1 MRKKIVKALLL
12 IPLLLSMVALVSG
25 CDKEDKNLSDTD
37 SNSIYGEW
45 EIVQVHLPFN
55 YSHDVLGERD
65 SYHFYKNRVL
75 IVDTKNND
83 SPHYL
88 KTGKYVYTF
97 NKAKQEIT
105 IDGITDSCVLSDSTM
120 TINNFSY
127 LDTGGLYIFKRKI

>member
-12 IPLLLSMVALVSG
+12 IPLLLAMVALMSG

-37 SNSIYGEW
+37 SDSVYGEW
-45 EIVQVHLPFN
+45 ELVQVHLPFN
-55 YSHDVLGERD
+55 YFRDVLGEKD
-65 SYHFYKNRVL
+65 SFHFYKNRVL
-75 IVDTKNND
+75 IVETKNNE

-97 NKAKQEIT
+97 DKAKQEIT

-120 TINNFSY
+120 TISNFSY

>member
-12 IPLLLSMVALVSG
+12 IPLLLAMVAFAG
-25 CDKEDKNLSDTD
+25 CGNDNEDLSDTD
-37 SNSIYGEW
+37 LNSVYGEW
-45 EIVQVHLPFN
+45 ELVQVHLPFN
-55 YSHDVLGERD
+55 YSHDVLGEKD

-97 NKAKQEIT
+97 DKAKQEIT

-127 LDTGGLYIFKRKI
+127 LDTGGLYVFKRKN

>member
-12 IPLLLSMVALVSG
+12 IPLLLAMVAFAG
-25 CDKEDKNLSDTD
+25 CGNDNEDLSDTD
-37 SNSIYGEW
+37 LNSLYGEW
-45 EIVQVHLPFN
+45 ELVQVHLPFN
-55 YSHDVLGERD
+55 YSRDVLGEKD
-65 SYHFYKNRVL
+65 SFHFYKNRVL
-75 IVDTKNND
+75 IVETKNND

-97 NKAKQEIT
+97 DKAKQEIT

-127 LDTGGLYIFKRKI
+127 LDTGGLYVFKRKF